1 MTNKF
6 ILYKQVIID
15 YFKDFSR
22 DLHAKKNSL
31 IVCLVYLSTAF
42 LYTCAYG
49 LTKEIEQLNKNWL
62 VGIPIFIAVISS
74 SFHRTSLPFMMYL
87 IPYSKK
93 QREEYIQK
101 MLAVKIAFPLIFGC
115 LFDIAAVCLG
125 SVSYYAVILQMTG
138 ILFITYI
145 CGILCDGSFS
155 FESQYMPVYG
165 EIRTWSGLPPFLCY
179 MGSNILF
186 GICVEPVS
194 QTEFW
199 VILSIMLLFL
209 LPMAAAIQ
217 KHWKTIRSN
226 FADYEMT
233 IKRTNV
239 R

>member
-1 MTNKF
+1 MTYKSIMN
-6 ILYKQVIID
+6 KQVIID

-22 DLHAKKNSL
+22 DLYAKKNSL
-31 IVCLVYLSTAF
+31 IVCLVYLSTIF

-49 LTKEIEQLNKNWL
+49 LTNGVEQLNKNWL
-62 VGIPIFIAVISS
+62 VGIPIFIAFISS
-74 SFHRTSLPFMMYL
+74 SFHKTSLPFMMYL

-101 MLAVKIAFPLIFGC
+101 MLAVKIAFPVIFGC
-115 LFDIAAVCLG
+115 LFDIAAACFG

-155 FESQYMPVYG
+155 FESQTMPVYG
-165 EIRTWSGLPPFLCY
+165 EIRTWSGFPPVLCY
-179 MGSNILF
+179 MGGNVLF
-186 GICVEPVS
+186 AVCVEPVS

-199 VILSIMLLFL
+199 VVLGIMLLIL
-209 LPMAAAIQ
+209 LPIAVAIQ
-217 KHWKTIRSN
+217 KHWKMIRSN

>member
-1 MTNKF
+1 MTHKP
-6 ILYKQVIID
+6 IRYKQVIID

-22 DLHAKKNSL
+22 DLYAKKNAL
-31 IVCLVYLSTAF
+31 AVCLVYLSATF

-49 LTKEIEQLNKNWL
+49 LTKGIDQLNKNWL
-62 VGIPIFIAVISS
+62 VGIPVFIALISS
-74 SFHRTSLPFMMYL
+74 SFHRASLPFMMYL
-87 IPYSKK
+87 VPYSKK

-101 MLAVKIAFPLIFGC
+101 MLTVNIAFPVLFGC

-155 FESQYMPVYG
+155 LESQTMPVYG
-165 EIRTWSGLPPFLCY
+165 KIRIWAAIPPVLCY
-179 MGSNILF
+179 LGGNVLF
-186 GICVEPVS
+186 AVCVGPVS
-194 QTEFW
+194 KTEFW
-199 VILSIMLLFL
+199 VVLGIMLLIL
-209 LPMAAAIQ
+209 LPIVVAIH

>member
-1 MTNKF
+1 MT
-6 ILYKQVIID
+6 YKSIIYRQIIID
-15 YFKDFSR
+15 YFKDFGR

-49 LTKEIEQLNKNWL
+49 LTNGIEELNKNWL
-62 VGIPIFIAVISS
+62 IGIPIFIAVISS

-87 IPYSKK
+87 IPYSQK
-93 QREEYIQK
+93 QREKYIQK
-101 MLAVKIAFPLIFGC
+101 MLTVKIAFPVIFGC
-115 LFDIAAVCLG
+115 LFDIAAVCFD

-155 FESQYMPVYG
+155 FESQTMPVYG
-165 EIRTWSGLPPFLCY
+165 EIRTWSGFPPVLCY
-179 MGSNILF
+179 MGGNVLF
-186 GICVEPVS
+186 AVCVEPVS

-199 VILSIMLLFL
+199 VVLGIMLLIL
-209 LPMAAAIQ
+209 LPIAVAIQ
-217 KHWKTIRSN
+217 KHWKSIRSN

>member
-1 MTNKF
+1 MQ
-6 ILYKQVIID
+6 IMYKQVIFD
-15 YFKDFSR
+15 YFKDFQR

-31 IVCLVYLSTAF
+31 VVCLAYPIIF

-49 LTKEIEQLNKNWL
+49 LANGIDSLNKNWL
-62 VGIPIFIAVISS
+62 VGIPIFIAFISS
-74 SFHRTSLPFMMYL
+74 SFHRTALPFMMYL
-87 IPYSKK
+87 IPYSHK

-101 MLAVKIAFPLIFGC
+101 MLNVKIAFPVIFGC
-115 LFDIAAVCLG
+115 LFDLAAVCFG
-125 SVSYYAVILQMTG
+125 SVSYYAVILQITG

-155 FESQYMPVYG
+155 SESQTMSVYG
-165 EIRTWSGLPPFLCY
+165 EIRIWSAVPPILCY
-179 MGSNILF
+179 LGGNFLF
-186 GICVEPVS
+186 AICVEPVS

-199 VILSIMLLFL
+199 IVLCIMLLIL
-209 LPMAAAIQ
+209 LPIAAVIQ
-217 KHWKTIRSN
+217 KHWKMIRSN